1 VSLATQNGS
10 IVDANN
16 GGSGNAAADVIGNSI
31 DLYANGGS
39 IGAVAGA
46 GAAHPSTSNDL
57 DIDSQ
62 VYARGDVGLRATGSI
77 YVTETDST
85 PVPGVVLPVNPTS
98 PTENGYGL
106 NLVLAQTGTG
116 DIRLT
121 VRESADLDEDL
132 LLNEDGSV
140 RFLENLL
147 ENVGQATDYE
157 VQSAGWVELRIGD
170 DLVDQQGPNLPAST
184 LGNSVVQAGK
194 WIDIFLDDVN
204 LDPHYGAHT
213 TLTGTY
219 RPGTLAGSDPAHPNI
234 VRIFGHTDA
243 DTIVFDETDLDGK
256 TEVRGSQNTS
266 ALDGADGEDFFTVN
280 RLLTMNVAA
289 GHTLT
294 LDGQAGTD
302 YYTIYTTGSQASVA
316 DRRNYVINL
325 LDTGAENDGV
335 DEAFVYGVESALNG
349 TTSSE
354 PGAPKYPADD
364 IFLLRASQYIP
375 SLQPGDGGQEQADR
389 PAFIALLHGDL
400 ALHRDLNP
408 DNAPTEVQRI
418 NYDTALN
425 GRINVYGLSGND
437 YFAADDTSAIVQ
449 LDGGVG
455 ADTFQIGQIFGSQR
469 DDDPG
474 TLDPVQAA
482 APEFGGELAPEDVFP
497 RLLATTRG
505 WLSPGTGAPLVATGG
520 TGNDEFYVYSNQAE
534 LRLEGDDD
542 SDLFVVRA
550 FALAAVVDTDANGDG
565 LLDANDLDHP
575 TLDNNGD
582 GVINAA
588 DAHTTTDSNGDGRID
603 IGDGPNH
610 WQDDRIILDL
620 VDGKYVAR
628 PVIGLGFSTGRPL
641 DIRAGGGEDEVQ
653 YNVNAPVSVDGG
665 TGFDKLVVL
674 ATEFADDIAITSKGV
689 FGAGLNVRY
698 DHVEVVEV
706 DGLEGDDEFF
716 VQSTAFGVAYRV
728 IGGLGSDVINVA
740 SDVTEDIVTRELEG
754 ASGAIDHLVRSDD
767 VQYDG
772 VAVDGIDYNVATD
785 KAGLVVITETGSS
798 TTVTEGGAYSLA
810 GTRLSLDSYTVR
822 LAAPLAPGEVVYV
835 TVSAARSP
843 QEEAD
848 DILNNPS
855 PLVDGA
861 GDTLWIATVAPGVD
875 PMADFRR
882 HYFVDGAPHHEP
894 NRAVVLRF
902 DSSNYNTAQTVYLY
916 AVDDTRSEGD
926 RVVVMQHSVISDNA
940 AYDGVAVRNV
950 EVTLRDNDTPGM
962 YVTEVAPGTSTE
974 DGRTLVI
981 EGHSVAGDLVA
992 PAGPDYTGLTDEI
1005 LLELARAPDAGDVIV
1020 VELVLDAAS
1029 QQQIF
1034 LVDDL
1039 DGNGTPDDPR
1049 FHKVVVGDQT
1059 RYFVAFNASNW
1070 DDPVRVGVQ
1079 ARDDDQRE
1087 DPGTAVIRFVQ
1098 HKDAFTFGGYS
1109 AAPSDA
1115 DGDYVFPNLRSGS
1128 GLLDVETWD
1137 DETAGVVTLESGTN
1151 TQLIVDDLST
1161 VTDESQNDTTSCG

>member
-1 VSLATQNGS
+1 M
-10 IVDANN
+10 
-16 GGSGNAAADVIGNSI
+16 
-31 DLYANGGS
+31 
-39 IGAVAGA
+39 
-46 GAAHPSTSNDL
+46 
-57 DIDSQ
+57 
-62 VYARGDVGLRATGSI
+62 
-77 YVTETDST
+77 
-85 PVPGVVLPVNPTS
+85 
-98 PTENGYGL
+98 
-106 NLVLAQTGTG
+106 
-116 DIRLT
+116 
-121 VRESADLDEDL
+121 RESADLDEDL

-1005 LLELARAPDAGDVIV
+1005 LLELARAPTPATSSSSSWCSTRRASSKSSWSTTWTATARRTTRASTRSWWATRRATSWRSMPQTGTTRCGWACRRATTTSARTRARRSSGSCSTRTPSRS
-1020 VELVLDAAS
+1020 AATARR
-1029 QQQIF
+1029 
-1034 LVDDL
+1034 LP
-1039 DGNGTPDDPR
+1039 TPTATTSSRTCAPAAACWTWR
-1049 FHKVVVGDQT
+1049 
-1059 RYFVAFNASNW
+1059 
-1070 DDPVRVGVQ
+1070 
-1079 ARDDDQRE
+1079 
-1087 DPGTAVIRFVQ
+1087 PGTTRRPAWSRWR
-1098 HKDAFTFGGYS
+1098 AGPT
-1109 AAPSDA
+1109 
-1115 DGDYVFPNLRSGS
+1115 RS
-1128 GLLDVETWD
+1128 
-1137 DETAGVVTLESGTN
+1137 
-1151 TQLIVDDLST
+1151 
-1161 VTDESQNDTTSCG
+1161 